1 MIVRLIISVLAH
13 VTFRFG
19 SKERTL
25 FVNYFDEAATAFKVN
40 KWKRP
45 NLKKI
50 LDIRLY
56 LMVHWLCLS
65 FQERCTMQLLIC
77 NLKPWTWVFPI
88 HWSKA
93 KSREEDVIDFSC
105 QVRYFPVP
113 SPSEVIYRT
122 GESYTHSSLM
132 DIATMM
138 EPDAKT
144 SKGFGLITI
153 SQLLFVSMCRLIM
166 DLQPP

>member
-1 MIVRLIISVLAH
+1 M
-13 VTFRFG
+13 
-19 SKERTL
+19 
-25 FVNYFDEAATAFKVN
+25 N
-40 KWKRP
+40 
-45 NLKKI
+45 
-50 LDIRLY
+50 
-56 LMVHWLCLS
+56 LS
-65 FQERCTMQLLIC
+65 FSYSLEQSQIERRGRHRFLMPSSL
-77 NLKPWTWVFPI
+77 
-88 HWSKA
+88 
-93 KSREEDVIDFSC
+93 
-105 QVRYFPVP
+105 FPVP